1 MQNNVKIQFGTHG
14 YFLVINNK
22 AIRQDP
28 NTFLGFKATELT
40 FIYANNWIAT
50 EFASIKDLRQYW
62 NENRNNLIFATK

>member
-22 AIRQDP
+22 AIRQEP

-50 EFASIKDLRQYW
+50 EFATIKDLRQYW
-62 NENRNNLIFATK
+62 NNNRNNIIFATK